1 MIKDKTYAKG
11 LVAVIFGAA
20 GLAEHITSNRGSF
33 PFCAV
38 VLGIGFVVI
47 GWSYAKK

>member
-11 LVAVIFGAA
+11 LLAVIFGAA
-20 GLAEHITSNRGSF
+20 GLAEHITSGRGAF
-33 PFCAV
+33 PVSAV

-47 GWSYAKK
+47 CWSYVRK